1 MEVTS
6 PAAPLKGRFQH
17 PLRGKLCERPA
28 RNAEKVMRTSQT
40 LIPTL
45 REDPG
50 EAEVVSHRL
59 MARAGMIRKTA
70 AGIYTY
76 LPLGLRIIRKIEN
89 IIREEMNR
97 AGAQEVLMPI
107 ATPAELWRETGR
119 WNFYGK
125 ELFRL
130 QDRHEREFCLG
141 PTHEEVITDL
151 IRREVRS
158 YRQLPLNCYQ
168 IQTKFRDE
176 IRPRFGLMRGREF
189 IMKDA
194 YSFDKDEEGARISYQ
209 KMYEAYQRIF
219 TRCGLTFRAVE
230 ADTGLIGGSSSH
242 EFMVLAD
249 TGEEVVVYTDDG
261 AYAANVERAE
271 LSAPADMAHH
281 EHRPLQTVH
290 TPNARTVEEVTRL
303 LKVPPQQIVKTL
315 IYRSPRG
322 LIAVLVRGDHDIN
335 EVKLKKL
342 WETTELELADPETI
356 AAVTNAPAGFTGPIG
371 LTKMRILAD
380 YAVKAMSNFV
390 VGGNEVDTHHINAN
404 WDRDFSIERFADLRN
419 AQAGDP
425 SPRSRAT
432 LRTARGIEVGH
443 VFMLGTKYSTVMGAT
458 FLDPRGRENP
468 AVMGCYGI
476 GVSRTAAAAVE
487 QNHDAKGIMWPVPIA
502 PFHLHLLPLSRSA
515 DVTEAS
521 RNLYNSLVQGGVEVL
536 WDDRDERAGV
546 KFNDADLVGA
556 PYQLV
561 IGEKGLAQGTV
572 ELKVRKTGEVRRI
585 PPDDLLSAVLHLL
598 SEASHRFSFGFK

>member
-1 MEVTS
+1 
-6 PAAPLKGRFQH
+6 
-17 PLRGKLCERPA
+17 
-28 RNAEKVMRTSQT
+28 MRTSQM

-59 MARAGMIRKTA
+59 MVRAGMIRKTA

-76 LPLGLRIIRKIEN
+76 LPLGLRVIRKIEA

-107 ATPAELWRETGR
+107 ASPAELWRETGR
-119 WNFYGK
+119 WDFYGK
-125 ELFRL
+125 ELFRF
-130 QDRHEREFCLG
+130 QDRHERDFCLG

-194 YSFDKDEEGARISYQ
+194 YSFDKDEEGAKISYQ
-209 KMYEAYQRIF
+209 RMYEAYQRIF

-271 LSAPADMAHH
+271 LPAPADTTLNA
-281 EHRPLQTVH
+281 HRPLEKVH
-290 TPNARTVEEVTRL
+290 TPNTRTVEEVSSF
-303 LKVPPQQIVKTL
+303 LKVSPQQIVKTL
-315 IYRSPRG
+315 IYQSPQG
-322 LIAVLVRGDHDIN
+322 LIAVLVRGDHDVN
-335 EVKLKKL
+335 EIKLKKL
-342 WETTELELADPETI
+342 WDTTELELADAETI
-356 AAVTNAPAGFTGPIG
+356 AAVTNAPAGFAGPIG

-390 VGGNEVDTHHINAN
+390 VGGNEVDSHYMNAN

-425 SPRSRAT
+425 SPRSQAT

-443 VFMLGTKYSTVMGAT
+443 VFMLGTKYSTAMGAT
-458 FLDPRGRENP
+458 FLDPQGRENP

-502 PFHLHLLPLSRSA
+502 PFHLHLLPLSQSA
-515 DVTEAS
+515 HVAETA
-521 RNLYNSLVQGGVEVL
+521 RNFYHSLTQGGVEVL

-546 KFNDADLVGA
+546 KFNDADLLGA
-556 PYQLV
+556 PYQVV
-561 IGEKGLAQGTV
+561 IGDKGLAQGVV
-572 ELKVRKTGEVRRI
+572 ELKVRKTGEARRI
-585 PPDDLLSAVLHLL
+585 PPNDLLSAVLHLL
-598 SEASHRFSFGFK
+598 GGA